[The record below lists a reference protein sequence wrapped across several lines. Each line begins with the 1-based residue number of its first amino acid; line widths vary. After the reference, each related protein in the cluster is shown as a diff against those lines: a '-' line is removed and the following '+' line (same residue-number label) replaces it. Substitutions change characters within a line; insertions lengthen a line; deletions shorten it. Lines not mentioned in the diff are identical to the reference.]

1 MCVCV
6 CVCVRACV
14 CVNSVGYYQIKAS
27 LTVVCYSWLWE
38 PVLLQVLIR
47 PQMFR
52 IECREINMFA
62 VQLFQVSNESHVVPE
77 TGRVHTVTD
86 SDQDYFNTDDFPRHR
101 Q

>member
-6 CVCVRACV
+6 CVCVCERV
-14 CVNSVGYYQIKAS
+14 CELSRLLPNQSIAYSSV
-27 LTVVCYSWLWE
+27 LLVVIE

-77 TGRVHTVTD
+77 TSRVHTVTD